1 MRSHGWS
8 GDTPT
13 SDEEAINRI
22 LDAVDCLTAEQ
33 GPAIRISDLARV
45 LGVSRQTVYRYF
57 PGTEALQ
64 LASRMRATDGFF
76 NRMADHMKGWTNPA
90 AAIVEGVAF
99 AAEELAS
106 DQQMAR
112 VLNARTPNGHFA
124 SITTEA
130 TFTVGRRM
138 FQNYDVDW
146 ACHGFTDEAIDELIE
161 ISTRTLHSILID
173 PGETPRDGI
182 ALRRFIARWLGPAV
196 LYPQLV
202 QGITALDAITDY
214 GPQPA
219 VSLRLS

>member
-22 LDAVDCLTAEQ
+22 LDAVDCLVAEQ
-33 GPAIRISDLARV
+33 GPSIRISDIARI

-57 PGTEALQ
+57 PGTEALL
-64 LASRMRATDGFF
+64 LASQIRAADGFLS
-76 NRMADHMKGWTNPA
+76 RMADHMKGWTNPA

-99 AAEELAS
+99 AAEELAG
-106 DQQMAR
+106 DQQMNR
-112 VLNARTPNGHFA
+112 VLNARTPDGNLA

-130 TFTVGRRM
+130 TFTLGRRM

-146 ACHGFTDEAIDELIE
+146 ARHGFTDQAIDELIE
-161 ISTRTLHSILID
+161 ISARTLQSVLID
-173 PGETPRDGI
+173 PGPTPRDAT

-196 LYPQLV
+196 LYPQVV
-202 QGITALDAITDY
+202 QGIAALDAVTDH
-214 GPQPA
+214 GLQPA
-219 VSLRLS
+219 VSPG